1 VSEPSAGPSTG
12 VTDEEVAGAV
22 EAPPATAITDEA
34 IAPSLLR
41 SSAVVAMG
49 TAMSRLTGFG
59 RLFATAY
66 ALNFARLTDAYTQAN
81 TAPNIVY
88 ELLLGGVLSATLV
101 PVFVRHRDE
110 EDDDGTSA
118 VVSVTA
124 VLLVAITVIG
134 LLAAPVVV
142 RLLTI
147 GVPDRVAGDQREV
160 ATALL
165 RWFMPQMF
173 FYGLTALFTALLN
186 ARRRFAAP
194 AFAPV
199 LNNLVVMAVLF
210 ALPHLAGG
218 QTPTLS
224 QVRDDPL
231 LLAVLGFG
239 TTAGII
245 AMTLVLI
252 PFLRPAGVK
261 LRFNLDWRNRSV
273 KQVGRMS
280 GWTLGYVLANQVAL
294 LVVLILANDTD
305 GGVSAYTGAFIFFL
319 LPHAL
324 FAVSIMTTLVPELS
338 ACAGRADWAGF
349 RNRFSMGLR
358 LMALV
363 IFPAATGYVV
373 LAHPIVTALLEHG
386 ALTRDAADLA
396 GDVLMAFGVG
406 LPGFSVYLF
415 TLRGFYAM
423 HDTRT
428 PFFLNLF
435 QNTLQVGLSFAF
447 EPLLGVPGLALAYG
461 LAYSAAAL
469 AALWVLKSRV
479 GSLDARRVGRTIAKV
494 TAACAALGLAV
505 LGIAGRVGGEAGA
518 GALVRTT
525 VGLLVGG
532 LAYLVAVVLL
542 RVDEVVLLRDRLLRR
557 ARPGPGTP
565 TSA

>member
-1 VSEPSAGPSTG
+1 MTDPSAGPSTE
-12 VTDEEVAGAV
+12 VTDEELAGAV
-22 EAPPATAITDEA
+22 EAPPATAVTDEA

-41 SSAVVAMG
+41 SSAIVALG
-49 TAMSRLTGFG
+49 TALSRLTGFG

-66 ALNFARLTDAYTQAN
+66 AIGIDRLTDAYTQAN

-101 PVFVRHRDE
+101 PVFVRHREERDE
-110 EDDDGTSA
+110 EGTSA

-124 VLLVAITVIG
+124 VLLVAITVTGI
-134 LLAAPVVV
+134 LAAPWVV

-147 GVPDRVAGDQREV
+147 GVPDRVAGEQREV

-165 RWFMPQMF
+165 RLFMPQMF

-186 ARRRFAAP
+186 SRRRFAAP

-199 LNNLVVMAVLF
+199 LNNVVVSAMLF
-210 ALPHLAGG
+210 ALPHVAGR
-218 QTPTLS
+218 TPDLE
-224 QVRDDPL
+224 QVRSDPVL
-231 LLAVLGFG
+231 LWLLGAG
-239 TTAGII
+239 TTAGIV
-245 AMTLVLI
+245 AMTVVLI
-252 PFLRPAGVK
+252 PRLKPAGIH

-273 KQVGRMS
+273 RQVGRMS
-280 GWTLGYVLANQVAL
+280 GWTLGYVLANQIAL

-338 ACAGRADWAGF
+338 ACAGREDWAGF
-349 RNRFSMGLR
+349 RTRFSMGVR

-363 IFPAATGYVV
+363 VFPAATGYVV

-386 ALTRDAADLA
+386 ALSRDAAELA
-396 GDVLMAFGVG
+396 GDVLMAFGCG

-415 TLRGFYAM
+415 TLRGFYSM

-428 PFFLNLF
+428 PFFLNLL
-435 QNTLQVGLSFAF
+435 QNTLQVGLSFAL
-447 EPLLGVPGLALAYG
+447 EPLFGVPGLAFAYG
-461 LAYSAAAL
+461 LAYSSAAL
-469 AALWVLKSRV
+469 AALWVLRSRV
-479 GSLDARRVGRTIAKV
+479 GSLDARRVGRAIAKI
-494 TAACAALGLAV
+494 TAACAALGIAV
-505 LGIAGRVGGEAGA
+505 LGIAGRVGGDAGV

-532 LAYLVAVVLL
+532 TVYVVAVAVL
-542 RVDEVVLLRDRLLRR
+542 RVDEAVLLRDRLLRR
-557 ARPGPGTP
+557 LRPGPEARA
-565 TSA
+565 SA

>member
-1 VSEPSAGPSTG
+1 MTDPSVGPGTE
-12 VTDEEVAGAV
+12 VTDEEVAEAV
-22 EAPPATAITDEA
+22 EAPPATAVTDEA
-34 IAPSLLR
+34 LAPSLLR
-41 SSAVVAMG
+41 SSAVVALG
-49 TAMSRLTGFG
+49 TALSRLTGFG

-66 ALNFARLTDAYTQAN
+66 AIGFDRLTDAYTQAN

-101 PVFVRHRDE
+101 PVFVRHREEKDE
-110 EDDDGTSA
+110 EGTSA
-118 VVSVTA
+118 VVTVTA
-124 VLLVAITVIG
+124 VLLVAITVTGII
-134 LLAAPVVV
+134 AAPAVV

-147 GVPDRVAGDQREV
+147 GVPDRVAGEQRDV

-165 RWFMPQMF
+165 RLFMPQMF

-186 ARRRFAAP
+186 SRRRFAAP

-199 LNNLVVMAVLF
+199 LNNLVVMAMLF
-210 ALPHLAGG
+210 ALPHVAGR
-218 QTPTLS
+218 TPDLD
-224 QVRDDPL
+224 QVRHDPL
-231 LLAVLGFG
+231 LLWLLGAG
-239 TTAGII
+239 TTAGIVV
-245 AMTLVLI
+245 MTVVLI
-252 PFLRPAGVK
+252 PSLKRAGIH

-273 KQVGRMS
+273 RLVGRMS
-280 GWTLGYVLANQVAL
+280 GWTLGYVVANQVAL
-294 LVVLILANDTD
+294 LVVLVLANRVD

-338 ACAGRADWAGF
+338 ACAGRQDWAGF
-349 RNRFSMGLR
+349 RSRFSMGLR

-363 IFPAATGYVV
+363 VFPAATGYVV

-386 ALTRDAADLA
+386 ALSSDAADLA

-435 QNTLQVGLSFAF
+435 QNTLQVGLSFAL
-447 EPLLGVPGLALAYG
+447 EPLLGVPGLGLAYG

-469 AALWVLKSRV
+469 VALWVLKERV

-494 TAACAALGLAV
+494 TVACGALALAV
-505 LGIAGRVGGEAGA
+505 LGIAGRVGGDAGF

-525 VGLLVGG
+525 VGLAVGG
-532 LAYLVAVVLL
+532 LAYVVAVVLL

-557 ARPGPGTP
+557 ARPGPEARA
-565 TSA
+565 SA

>member
-1 VSEPSAGPSTG
+1 MTDPSAAPSTE
-12 VTDEEVAGAV
+12 VTDDEVAGAV
-22 EAPPATAITDEA
+22 EAPPATAVTDEA

-41 SSAVVAMG
+41 SSAIVAMG
-49 TAMSRLTGFG
+49 TALSRLTGFG

-110 EDDDGTSA
+110 GDDDGTSA

-124 VLLVAITVIG
+124 VLLVAITVVG
-134 LLAAPVVV
+134 LLAAPLVV

-147 GVPDRVAGDQREV
+147 GVPDRVAGVQRDV
-160 ATALL
+160 AAALL
-165 RWFMPQMF
+165 RWFRPQMF

-218 QTPTLS
+218 TPTLS
-224 QVRDDPL
+224 QVRNDPF
-231 LLAVLGFG
+231 LLAVLGLG
-239 TTAGII
+239 TTAGIV
-245 AMTLVLI
+245 AMTVVLI
-252 PFLRPAGVK
+252 PFLKPAGVR

-280 GWTLGYVLANQVAL
+280 GWTLGYVLANQAAL
-294 LVVLILANDTD
+294 LVVLILANDYD

-338 ACAGRADWAGF
+338 ACAGRLDWAGF

-363 IFPAATGYVV
+363 VFPAATGYVV

-386 ALTRDAADLA
+386 ALSRDAADLA
-396 GDVLMAFGVG
+396 GDVLMAFGCG

-428 PFFLNLF
+428 PFFLNLL
-435 QNTLQVGLSFAF
+435 QNTMQIGLSFAL

-461 LAYSAAAL
+461 IAYSAAAL
-469 AALWVLKSRV
+469 VALWVLKSRV
-479 GSLDARRVGRTIAKV
+479 GSLDARRVGRTIGKITV
-494 TAACAALGLAV
+494 ACAALALAV
-505 LGIAGRVGGEAGA
+505 LGVAGRVGSDAGV

-525 VGLLVGG
+525 VGLVVGG
-532 LAYLVAVVLL
+532 GAYVVAVILL

-557 ARPGPGTP
+557 PRPGGATRA
-565 TSA
+565 SA

>member
-1 VSEPSAGPSTG
+1 MTDPSAGPSTE
-12 VTDEEVAGAV
+12 VTDLEVAEAL
-22 EAPPATAITDEA
+22 EAPGATAVTDEA

-41 SSAVVAMG
+41 SSAIVAMG
-49 TAMSRLTGFG
+49 TALSRITGFG

-66 ALNFARLTDAYTQAN
+66 AIGFERLTDAYTQAN

-101 PVFVRHRDE
+101 PVFVRHREENDE
-110 EDDDGTSA
+110 DGTSA

-124 VLLVAITVIG
+124 VLLVAITVTGIV
-134 LLAAPVVV
+134 AAPWVV

-147 GVPDRVAGDQREV
+147 GVPDRVAGEQREV

-165 RWFMPQMF
+165 RLFMPQMF

-186 ARRRFAAP
+186 SRRRFAAP

-199 LNNLVVMAVLF
+199 LNNLVVMAMLF
-210 ALPHLAGG
+210 ALPHVAGG
-218 QTPTLS
+218 TPDLG
-224 QVRDDPL
+224 QVRSDPVL
-231 LLAVLGFG
+231 LWLLGAG
-239 TTAGII
+239 TTAGIV
-245 AMTLVLI
+245 AMTVVLI
-252 PFLRPAGVK
+252 PRLKPAGIR

-273 KQVGRMS
+273 RLVGRMS
-280 GWTLGYVLANQVAL
+280 GWTLGYVIANQAAL
-294 LVVLILANDTD
+294 LVVLILANRVD

-338 ACAGRADWAGF
+338 ACAGRLDWAGF
-349 RNRFSMGLR
+349 RSRFSMGLR

-363 IFPAATGYVV
+363 VFPAATGYVV

-386 ALTRDAADLA
+386 ALSSTAADLA
-396 GDVLMAFGVG
+396 GDVLMGFGVG

-435 QNTLQVGLSFAF
+435 QNTLQVGLCLAL
-447 EPLLGVPGLALAYG
+447 EPLLGVPGLSLAYG
-461 LAYSAAAL
+461 LAYSVAAVV
-469 AALWVLKSRV
+469 ALWVLKSRV

-494 TAACAALGLAV
+494 TVACGALALAV
-505 LGIAGRVGGEAGA
+505 LGIAGRVGGDAGV

-532 LAYLVAVVLL
+532 AVYVVAVVLL

-557 ARPGPGTP
+557 VRPGPEAQAP
-565 TSA
+565 A

>member
-1 VSEPSAGPSTG
+1 M
-12 VTDEEVAGAV
+12 
-22 EAPPATAITDEA
+22 EAPPATAVTDEA

-41 SSAVVAMG
+41 SSAIVALG
-49 TAMSRLTGFG
+49 TALSRLTGFG

-66 ALNFARLTDAYTQAN
+66 AIGFDRLTDAYTQAN

-101 PVFVRHRDE
+101 PVFVRQRDQK
-110 EDDDGTSA
+110 DDQGTSA

-124 VLLVAITVIG
+124 VLLVAITVTGII
-134 LLAAPVVV
+134 AAPWIV

-147 GVPDRVAGDQREV
+147 GVPDRVAGEQRAV
-160 ATALL
+160 ATDLL
-165 RWFMPQMF
+165 RLFMPQMF

-199 LNNLVVMAVLF
+199 LNNLVVSAMLF
-210 ALPHLAGG
+210 ALPHVAGR
-218 QTPTLS
+218 TPDLEQVSSDATLLW
-224 QVRDDPL
+224 L
-231 LLAVLGFG
+231 LGAG
-239 TTAGII
+239 TTAGIV
-245 AMTLVLI
+245 AMTVVLI
-252 PFLRPAGVK
+252 PRLKPAGVH

-273 KQVGRMS
+273 RQVGRMS
-280 GWTLGYVLANQVAL
+280 GWTLGYVLANQAAL
-294 LVVLILANDTD
+294 LVVLILANRVD

-338 ACAGRADWAGF
+338 ACAGREDWGGF
-349 RNRFSMGLR
+349 RSRFSMGVR

-363 IFPAATGYVV
+363 VFPAATGYIV

-386 ALTRDAADLA
+386 ALSRDAAALA
-396 GDVLMAFGVG
+396 GDVLMAFGCG

-435 QNTLQVGLSFAF
+435 QNVVQVGLSLAL

-461 LAYSAAAL
+461 GAYSVAAL
-469 AALWVLKSRV
+469 VALWVLKERV

-494 TAACAALGLAV
+494 TAACGALALGV
-505 LGIAGRVGGEAGA
+505 LGIAGRVGGDAGF

-532 LAYLVAVVLL
+532 LAYVVAVLVL
-542 RVDEVVLLRDRLLRR
+542 RVDEVALLKDRLLRKR
-557 ARPGPGTP
+557 RPGTGSRA
-565 TSA
+565 SA

>member
-1 VSEPSAGPSTG
+1 MTDPSAAPSTE
-12 VTDEEVAGAV
+12 VTDDEVAGAV
-22 EAPPATAITDEA
+22 EAPPATAVTDEA

-41 SSAVVAMG
+41 SSAIVAMG
-49 TAMSRLTGFG
+49 TALSRLTGFG

-110 EDDDGTSA
+110 ADDDGTSA

-124 VLLVAITVIG
+124 VLLVAITVVG
-134 LLAAPVVV
+134 LLAAPLVV

-147 GVPDRVAGDQREV
+147 GVPDRVAGDQRDV

-210 ALPHLAGG
+210 ALPQLAGG
-218 QTPTLS
+218 TPTLS
-224 QVRDDPL
+224 QVRNDPF
-231 LLAVLGFG
+231 LLAVLGLG
-239 TTAGII
+239 TTAGIV
-245 AMTLVLI
+245 AMTVALI
-252 PFLRPAGVK
+252 PFLKPAGVR

-280 GWTLGYVLANQVAL
+280 GWTLGYVLANQAAL
-294 LVVLILANDTD
+294 LVVLILANDYD

-338 ACAGRADWAGF
+338 ACAGRLDWAGF

-363 IFPAATGYVV
+363 VFPAATGYVV

-386 ALTRDAADLA
+386 ALSRDAADLA
-396 GDVLMAFGVG
+396 GDVLMAFGCG

-428 PFFLNLF
+428 PFFLNLL
-435 QNTLQVGLSFAF
+435 QNTMQIGLSFAL

-461 LAYSAAAL
+461 IAYSAAAL
-469 AALWVLKSRV
+469 VALWVLKSRV
-479 GSLDARRVGRTIAKV
+479 GSLDARRVGRTIGKITV
-494 TAACAALGLAV
+494 ACAALALAV
-505 LGIAGRVGGEAGA
+505 LGVAGRVGSDAGV

-525 VGLLVGG
+525 VGLVVGG
-532 LAYLVAVVLL
+532 GAYVVAVILL

-557 ARPGPGTP
+557 PRPGGATRA
-565 TSA
+565 SA

>member
-1 VSEPSAGPSTG
+1 MTDPSAGPTTE

-22 EAPPATAITDEA
+22 EAPPATAVTDEA

-41 SSAVVAMG
+41 SSAIVAMG
-49 TAMSRLTGFG
+49 TALSRLTGFL

-66 ALNFARLTDAYTQAN
+66 AIGFERLTDAYTQAN

-101 PVFVRHRDE
+101 PVFVRHRE
-110 EDDDGTSA
+110 EDDEEGTSA
-118 VVSVTA
+118 VVTVTSI
-124 VLLVAITVIG
+124 LLIAITVTGI
-134 LLAAPVVV
+134 LAAPWVV

-147 GVPDRVAGDQREV
+147 GVPDRVAGEQREV
-160 ATALL
+160 ATELL
-165 RWFMPQMF
+165 RLFMPQMF

-186 ARRRFAAP
+186 SRRRFAAP

-199 LNNLVVMAVLF
+199 LNNVVVSAVLF
-210 ALPHLAGG
+210 ALPWVAGR
-218 QTPTLS
+218 TPDLE
-224 QVRDDPL
+224 QVRSDAGL
-231 LLAVLGFG
+231 LWLLGGG

-245 AMTLVLI
+245 AMTVVLVPRLK
-252 PFLRPAGVK
+252 PAGIH
-261 LRFNLDWRNRSV
+261 LRFNPDWRNRSV
-273 KQVGRMS
+273 KLVGRMS
-280 GWTLGYVLANQVAL
+280 GWTLGYVLANQTAL

-305 GGVSAYTGAFIFFL
+305 GGVSAYTSAFIFFL

-324 FAVSIMTTLVPELS
+324 FAVSIMTTLVPELA
-338 ACAGRADWAGF
+338 ACAGREDWAGF

-363 IFPAATGYVV
+363 VFPAATGYMV

-386 ALTRDAADLA
+386 ALDRVGADLA
-396 GDVLMAFGVG
+396 GDVLLAFGVG

-435 QNTLQVGLSFAF
+435 QNSLQVGLSFALAPF
-447 EPLLGVPGLALAYG
+447 LGVPGLALAYG

-469 AALWVLKSRV
+469 AALWMLKARV
-479 GSLDARRVGRTIAKV
+479 GSLDARRVARTIAKV

-505 LGIAGRVGGEAGA
+505 LGIAGRVGGDAGV

-532 LAYLVAVVLL
+532 VAYVAAVLLL
-542 RVDEVVLLRDRLLRR
+542 RVDEVVLLRDRLMRR
-557 ARPGPGTP
+557 MRPGSGTP